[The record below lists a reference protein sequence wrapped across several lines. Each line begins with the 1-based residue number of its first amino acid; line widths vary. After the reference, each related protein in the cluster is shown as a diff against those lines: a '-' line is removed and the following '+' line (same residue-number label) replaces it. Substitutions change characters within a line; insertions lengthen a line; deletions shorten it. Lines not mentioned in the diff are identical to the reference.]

1 MCVIMYQKVSSRSCV
16 YVRQDVFTISV
27 GNLPPGATVLIKVT
41 FITELVVRSGS
52 IVFSLSGSVA
62 PWQQRAALNQTTQ
75 VRRYSLVT
83 VCQILIV
90 SVLT

>member
-1 MCVIMYQKVSSRSCV
+1 
-16 YVRQDVFTISV
+16 DVFTISV

-75 VRRYSLVT
+75 
-83 VCQILIV
+83 
-90 SVLT
+90 

>member
-1 MCVIMYQKVSSRSCV
+1 MYQKASLRSCV

-52 IVFSLSGSVA
+52 IVFSLAGSVA
-62 PWQQRAALNQTTQ
+62 PWQQSAALNLTTQ
-75 VRRYSLVT
+75 VRHDWSLVT
-83 VCQILIV
+83 VVKLLYGLLLV
-90 SVLT
+90 TVF